1 MLLLNTLKTG
11 RSVWSRRVKR
21 MVLVLISI
29 ACFGAAAWWWH
40 ADEIEQIKYDNQV
53 AARVC
58 WKRYDEVVPGP
69 NFYEIA
75 EGKVE
80 RCYEALARD
89 LNEQL
94 GRVTWW
100 KAFAVGALPVL
111 IAWTT
116 GLVVMRRRG
125 T

>member
-1 MLLLNTLKTG
+1 
-11 RSVWSRRVKR
+11 
-21 MVLVLISI
+21 
-29 ACFGAAAWWWH
+29 
-40 ADEIEQIKYDNQV
+40 NQV